1 MMGQIEEE
9 YRLPLVP
16 MGARNRE
23 TLRAT
28 MKGCGVLK

>member
-1 MMGQIEEE
+1 MKFISEE

-16 MGARNRE
+16 MNPDHRN

-28 MKGCGVLK
+28 MKRCGVLK